1 MEPGKLKMLPEAPI
15 AYAETDEPFAD
26 AVHSLREHAIA
37 GRPLEY
43 VELENTIITGL
54 SGLAKSPDA
63 LIRAWALHELMSLH
77 SRKTK
82 AIARSKLAA
91 QHREKRLVDLEI
103 ERKKLQVGRKS
114 RAGKKGAETVKVRAI
129 AEQIQ
134 TPK

>member
-1 MEPGKLKMLPEAPI
+1 MISRRGELGRRNGLPLRMEPGKLKMLPEAPI

-26 AVHSLREHAIA
+26 AVHSLREH
-37 GRPLEY
+37 
-43 VELENTIITGL
+43 
-54 SGLAKSPDA
+54 A